1 MCDHW
6 KIYSTE
12 YTKIQQI
19 ARYFYLN
26 AIYALKEYLDDYIIL
41 RKQKLVFV
49 TLHNY
54 YIKNLH

>member
-19 ARYFYLN
+19 ARYFYLIK
-26 AIYALKEYLDDYIIL
+26 IYILKEYFEIYIIL
-41 RKQKLVFV
+41 RKQKVVFV
-49 TLHNY
+49 SLQSY
-54 YIKNLH
+54 YITDLH